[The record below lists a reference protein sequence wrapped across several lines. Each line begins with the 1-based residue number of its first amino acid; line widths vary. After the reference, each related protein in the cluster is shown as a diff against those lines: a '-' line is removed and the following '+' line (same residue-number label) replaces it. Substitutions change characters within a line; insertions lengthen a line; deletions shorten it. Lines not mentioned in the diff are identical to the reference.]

1 MTVVKAAVLRS
12 FGEPLVIEEVTLRPP
27 KANELRVEIDAVA
40 ICHSDITFFD
50 GGWGG
55 DLPAV
60 YGHEAAGRV
69 VEVGADVT
77 EVAIGDHVVVTLI
90 RSCGECRPC
99 RRGRPVACQSKPDT
113 GSPITDSSGATVA
126 HGLFCGAF
134 AEQVVVHASQV
145 VRVDLDAAPASL
157 LACGVVTGTGA
168 VLRSASVTA
177 EDRVVV
183 IGCGGVGLNVVQ
195 GARIAGAGVIVAI
208 DPDASKVDAARRF
221 GATHGIDPTSGDTAA
236 ALREI
241 CDGGLADL
249 VFVATGAPPA
259 YRSATDLLAVGGA
272 LVAVG
277 MPAAALDLNW
287 DPGSL
292 AAADQRIIGSK
303 MGSAH
308 PQRDIAELVE
318 HHRAGRLMLNELIS
332 ATYPLEQINE
342 AVDAV
347 RNGSA
352 LRNVIVFDHQGGN
365 S

>member
-1 MTVVKAAVLRS
+1 MVRAAVLRS
-12 FGEPLVIEEVTLRPP
+12 FGEPLVIEEVNLRAPLP
-27 KANELRVEIDAVA
+27 DEVRVEIDAVA

-50 GGWGG
+50 GSWGG
-55 DLPAV
+55 ALPAV

-69 VEVGADVT
+69 IEVGANV
-77 EVAIGDHVVVTLI
+77 ESFQPGDRVVVTLI
-90 RSCGECRPC
+90 RSCGSCRPC
-99 RRGRPVACQSKPDT
+99 RRGHPVACQSKPDP
-113 GSPITDSSGATVA
+113 GSPITGADGEEIA
-126 HGLFCGAF
+126 QGLFCGAF
-134 AEQVVVHASQV
+134 AEEVVVHRSQV
-145 VRVDLDAAPASL
+145 VRVDLPAAPASL

-168 VLRSASVTA
+168 VLRSSAVSE

-195 GARIAGAGVIVAI
+195 GARIAGAEAIVAV
-208 DPDASKVDAARRF
+208 DPDPTKVEVARAF
-221 GATHGIDPTSGDTAA
+221 GATHGIDPGAGDTAT

-241 CDGGLADL
+241 CDGELADL
-249 VFVATGAPPA
+249 VFVATGAPAA
-259 YRSATDLLAVGGA
+259 YRSAADLLAVGGS

-277 MPAAALDLNW
+277 MPADALDLHW

-308 PQRDIAELVE
+308 PQRDITELVE
-318 HHRAGRLMLNELIS
+318 HHHAGDLMLNELIS

-347 RNGSA
+347 REGSA
-352 LRNVIVFDHQGGN
+352 LRNVVVFERTGVE
-365 S
+365 

>member
-1 MTVVKAAVLRS
+1 M
-12 FGEPLVIEEVTLRPP
+12 IEEVNLRAPL
-27 KANELRVEIDAVA
+27 ADEVRVEIDAVA

-50 GGWGG
+50 GSWGG
-55 DLPAV
+55 ALPAV

-69 VEVGADVT
+69 VEVGAGVESFDP
-77 EVAIGDHVVVTLI
+77 GDRVVVTLI
-90 RSCGECRPC
+90 RSCGSCRPC
-99 RRGRPVACQSKPDT
+99 RRGHPVACQTKPDP
-113 GSPITDSSGATVA
+113 GSPIAGADGEEIA
-126 HGLFCGAF
+126 QGLFCGAF
-134 AEQVVVHASQV
+134 AEEVVVHRSQI
-145 VRVDLDAAPASL
+145 VRVDLPAAPASL

-168 VLRSASVTA
+168 VLRSSTVSA

-195 GARIAGAGVIVAI
+195 GARIAGAEVIVAV
-208 DPDASKVDAARRF
+208 DPDPAKVEAARAF
-221 GATHGIDPTSGDTAA
+221 GATHGIDPTAGDTAA

-249 VFVATGAPPA
+249 VFVATGAPAA
-259 YRSATDLLAVGGA
+259 YRSAANLLAVGGS

-277 MPAAALDLNW
+277 MPADALDLNW

-308 PQRDIAELVE
+308 PQRDITELVE
-318 HHRAGRLMLNELIS
+318 HHRTGDLMLDELIS

-347 RNGSA
+347 REGSA
-352 LRNVIVFDHQGGN
+352 LRNVVVFERTGVE
-365 S
+365 